1 MLQVR
6 IIAVGKIREKYL
18 QDGIKEYAK
27 RLGGYLK
34 LQIEEIGDE
43 PCPEKSS
50 QAEEEKIKRKEGEK
64 ILKTIAPHEYVVL
77 LDIGGNQLDSVELA
91 EFIENKALQGQSSL
105 AFVIGG
111 SLGVSSEVRLR
122 ADYKW
127 SFSKLTF
134 PHQLMRMI
142 LLEQLYRACRIS
154 KGEPYHK

>member
-1 MLQVR
+1 MLQIR

-18 QDGIKEYAK
+18 QDGIKEYLK

-34 LQIEEIGDE
+34 IQIEEISDE
-43 PCPEKSS
+43 PCPEKGSE
-50 QAEEEKIKRKEGEK
+50 AEEAKVKRKEGDK
-64 ILKTIAPHEYVVL
+64 ILKAIAPQDYVIL
-77 LDIGGNQLDSVELA
+77 LDIGGEQLDSVSLA
-91 EFIENKALQGQSSL
+91 EFIEDKALQGQSSL
-105 AFVIGG
+105 VFVIGG
-111 SLGVSSEVRLR
+111 SLGVSAEVRSR

-142 LLEQLYRACRIS
+142 LLEQIYRACRIS